1 VVRVPKPGFW
11 HALVDFKL
19 IFDVPPKLTNP
30 QSLRTVLLSEK
41 SYPLD
46 ERLELPKKLTASIL
60 FVPQCNSFTRI
71 FDQKQSLFS
80 KTNILKLK
88 HRFFPGLSNSV
99 SRTELPFF
107 QGMIFGTTICVV
119 YSIVPKGSQLIAL
132 PLDRHPSRQDTQSE
146 IDYRMQHDIYTL
158 GVVLLEIGLWTS
170 FAVEDSECDSNL
182 PTPSNILDSVKL
194 DLLYPLSVAA
204 EKKQRLEY
212 LAAHELPPRLG
223 RRYADIVLLCLQC
236 LDAGD
241 GKGESEKLSSP
252 WTDQDGVVIG
262 VRFMENVL
270 TKMQEIMI

>member
-1 VVRVPKPGFW
+1 MCCHSHSHKSCRAPSPSTQPPSDSNCSV
-11 HALVDFKL
+11 ALVDFKF

-41 SYPLD
+41 SYPLE

-71 FDQKQSLFS
+71 FDQKQSIFS
-80 KTNILKLK
+80 ETNILKLK

-107 QGMIFGTTICVV
+107 QGMIFGTTICVA

-132 PLDRHPSRQDTQSE
+132 PLDRHPSRQDTQPE
-146 IDYRMQHDIYTL
+146 IDCRMQHDIYTL

-170 FAVEDSECDSNL
+170 LAVEDSECDSNL

-194 DLLYPLSVAA
+194 GLFISTISCSRGKTEARISRCPRIASPL
-204 EKKQRLEY
+204 
-212 LAAHELPPRLG
+212 G
-223 RRYADIVLLCLQC
+223 
-236 LDAGD
+236 
-241 GKGESEKLSSP
+241 
-252 WTDQDGVVIG
+252 
-262 VRFMENVL
+262 
-270 TKMQEIMI
+270 